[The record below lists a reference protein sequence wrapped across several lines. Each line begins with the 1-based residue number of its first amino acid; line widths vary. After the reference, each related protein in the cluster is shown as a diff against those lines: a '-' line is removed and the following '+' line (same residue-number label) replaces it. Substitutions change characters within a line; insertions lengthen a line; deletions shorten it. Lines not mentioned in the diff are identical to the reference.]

1 MMAIFMLSTTA
12 YGDN

>member
-1 MMAIFMLSTTA
+1 MAIFMLSTTA